1 MALEKFV
8 NIQFVPALKRNELR
22 RLKIPGPAVPDPE
35 ELFFLKEGT
44 VGVLALLLL
53 LLLPP
58 FKSV

>member
-1 MALEKFV
+1 MALDKFV
-8 NIQFVPALKRNELR
+8 NIQFAPALKRNELR
-22 RLKIPGPAVPDPE
+22 RLKIPGPVPDPE

-53 LLLPP
+53 LLPL